1 MSDQKTP
8 PFDDDGDDEEK
19 TKVTR
24 VTTRRAEPQAKG
36 TASLVVVS
44 VPFDDAVLAAEVGR
58 RIPIGRSVT
67 IGRHPDNK
75 LVLEQDEVSRRH
87 AEVFLDDGRV
97 RVRDLGSR
105 NGTLVNDQDLR
116 GTIRTLVDGDRIT
129 VGTVIL
135 KFIESDTENKFHELI
150 YRLKVED
157 ALTGAHNK
165 RYLMEFLEREVAR
178 ASRHQGALS
187 LVIYDVDHFK
197 RINDTFGH
205 LAGDAV
211 LRESSGLVKEM
222 VRREDC
228 FARYGGEE
236 FCLVLPDVRAD
247 GAAVL
252 AERIRARIADHRF
265 EFNGVH
271 IPVTVSLG
279 SAQLPPDVHD
289 CQAFLA
295 LADERLYRAK
305 HAGRN
310 RVVVG

>member
-1 MSDQKTP
+1 MSDEKDP
-8 PFDDDGDDEEK
+8 SFGDGDDEEK
-19 TKVTR
+19 TKITR
-24 VTTRRAEPQAKG
+24 VSTRRTPAQSKG

-44 VPFDDAVLAAEVGR
+44 VPFDDTVLGAEIGR

-67 IGRHPDNK
+67 IGRHPDNL

-87 AEVFLDDGRV
+87 AEVFLDEGRV

-135 KFIESDTENKFHELI
+135 KFIESDTENKFHEVI

-178 ASRHQGALS
+178 ASRHQGPLS
-187 LVIYDVDHFK
+187 LVIYDIDHFK
-197 RINDTFGH
+197 RINDAYGH
-205 LAGDAV
+205 LAGDAI
-211 LRESSGLVKEM
+211 LRESSALVKEM

-247 GAAVL
+247 GAATL
-252 AERIRARIADHRF
+252 AERIRAKIEGQRF

-271 IPVTVSLG
+271 IPVTVSVG
-279 SAQLPPDVHD
+279 SAQLPASVH
-289 CQAFLA
+289 APEPFIA

-310 RVVVG
+310 RVVSD